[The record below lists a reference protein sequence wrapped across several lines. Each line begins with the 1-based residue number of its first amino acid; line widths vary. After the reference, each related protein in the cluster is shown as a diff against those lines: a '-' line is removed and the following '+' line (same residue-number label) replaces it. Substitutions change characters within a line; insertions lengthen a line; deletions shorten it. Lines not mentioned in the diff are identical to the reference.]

1 MTNQSYGEKLN
12 QLTQIFDGDADY
24 ARAVLEKW
32 LQKNRAALEEK
43 ILAEVAQ
50 RLAGLSSMVPLNFK
64 ITIDAQGVR
73 LPGETPPAKAEK
85 PGKRQRSAPKTK
97 GKNPLFE
104 P

>member
-1 MTNQSYGEKLN
+1 MTNQSYEEKLN

-50 RLAGLSSMVPLNFK
+50 RLAGLSSMVPLNFN
-64 ITIDAQGVR
+64 DHH
-73 LPGETPPAKAEK
+73 
-85 PGKRQRSAPKTK
+85 
-97 GKNPLFE
+97 
-104 P
+104 